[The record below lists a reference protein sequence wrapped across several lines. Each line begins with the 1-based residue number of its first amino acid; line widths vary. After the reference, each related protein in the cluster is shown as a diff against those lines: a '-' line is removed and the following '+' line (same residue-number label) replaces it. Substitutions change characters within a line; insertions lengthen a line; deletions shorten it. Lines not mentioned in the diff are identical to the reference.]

1 MDFDVVDR
9 DERIHAD
16 NWQDEPTE
24 EDIERQRSIIEAQAD
39 LEEMYNGWRICSLH
53 IGSCRREEWPTNQAR
68 NTRAG
73 HRPE

>member
-16 NWQDEPTE
+16 NWQDEATE
-24 EDIERQRSIIEAQAD
+24 DDIERQRSIIEAQAD
-39 LEEMYNGWRICSLH
+39 LEEMYKNDGLRRK
-53 IGSCRREEWPTNQAR
+53 GACRRETQSTNQAR

-73 HRPE
+73 HSPQ